1 VAAPGRWCRV
11 TDVSPKGTMQS
22 YEVIPAEKPA
32 TYPTPAV
39 TCRDPLDYLVMRRS
53 ESNASPGRPALQAAG
68 IGRRRPTMT
77 EGQYSSKV
85 TATIALSNTFGV
97 IQLRPGQRE

>member
-1 VAAPGRWCRV
+1 
-11 TDVSPKGTMQS
+11 
-22 YEVIPAEKPA
+22 
-32 TYPTPAV
+32 
-39 TCRDPLDYLVMRRS
+39 
-53 ESNASPGRPALQAAG
+53 
-68 IGRRRPTMT
+68 MT